1 MKILTLFIGLLC
13 AVQMAGQFIP
23 VNLKLDASAGTQF
36 MHSQITEGYEIEKV
50 IPHVY
55 VGGMRYLLNKNLYLR
70 GELAVNLNRP
80 AEGSKYF
87 RNDYF
92 RTTFGV
98 STDLLQLHFGKS
110 PGQKNAIRLWHDKF
124 KLFGFVGIGVSAM
137 INKMRFEANY
147 NKRIY
152 VYDYMANLSASLSP
166 TFQINYY
173 HAVFINA
180 MMIGHIRQAY
190 NFDLM
195 GSNYNPGF
203 DGGYMITTIGYSFT
217 PFKSMAGVR
226 TIN

>member
-13 AVQMAGQFIP
+13 AVQMGGQFIP
-23 VNLKLDASAGTQF
+23 VNLKLDASAGSHF
-36 MHSQITEGYEIEKV
+36 MHSQVTEGYEIEKI

-55 VGGMRYLLNKNLYLR
+55 VGGMRYMLKQNLFLR
-70 GELAVNLNRP
+70 NEVAVNLNRP
-80 AEGSKYF
+80 AHGSKYF

-92 RTTFGV
+92 RATFGV
-98 STDLLQLHFGKS
+98 STDLLQLNFNKT
-110 PGQKNAIRLWHDKF
+110 PGQKNAIQLWHDKF
-124 KLFGFVGIGVSAM
+124 KLYGFVGIGVSAM

-147 NKRIY
+147 SKRIY
-152 VYDYMANLSASLSP
+152 VYDYMANLCASLTP

-173 HAVFINA
+173 NAVFINT

-195 GSNYNPGF
+195 GPNDNRGF
-203 DGGYMITTIGYSFT
+203 DGGYMIATLGYSFT
-217 PFKSMAGVR
+217 PFKSMVGAR